1 MHGPDG
7 MDAAGMSIGD
17 IGDGP
22 QMVCDVVSNARAL
35 MLAAAADRVD
45 LASILTVSR
54 TPCAT
59 RRNSR

>member
-1 MHGPDG
+1 

-35 MLAAAADRVD
+35 MLAAEADRVD

>member
-1 MHGPDG
+1 

-35 MLAAAADRVD
+35 MQAGEADRVD
-45 LASILTVSR
+45 LASILTVR
-54 TPCAT
+54 APPCAI